1 MELLQ
6 KIKDIYEDA
15 DKNWNHGYGLLKY
28 LDENNIKYEDDIIKI
43 ITPLGYAGT
52 AAYFQKMG
60 VPLSEGEMMKI
71 MNEYIYDE

>member
-28 LDENNIKYEDDIIKI
+28 LDENNDLQGLLYRNK
-43 ITPLGYAGT
+43 LCNGCC
-52 AAYFQKMG
+52 
-60 VPLSEGEMMKI
+60 
-71 MNEYIYDE
+71 